1 MLDPFKRHSKV
12 STEYFRSGSKMK
24 KILLSRIVAV
34 VIATEFKQFQ
44 LNHLNCDDH
53 ICIQV
58 FVLPQFKL
66 SSSLVSKRVHDFPNE
81 WLKKSVQ

>member
-1 MLDPFKRHSKV
+1 
-12 STEYFRSGSKMK
+12 MK
-24 KILLSRIVAV
+24 KMLLSRIVAV

-44 LNHLNCDDH
+44 LNYLNCDHH

-66 SSSLVSKRVHDFPNE
+66 PSSLVSNRVNDFPNE
-81 WLKKSVQ
+81 WFKKSVQ

>member
-1 MLDPFKRHSKV
+1 
-12 STEYFRSGSKMK
+12 MK
-24 KILLSRIVAV
+24 KMLLSQIVAV

-44 LNHLNCDDH
+44 LNYLNCDHH

-66 SSSLVSKRVHDFPNE
+66 SSSLVSNRVNDFPNE
-81 WLKKSVQ
+81 WFKKSVQ

>member
-1 MLDPFKRHSKV
+1 
-12 STEYFRSGSKMK
+12 MK
-24 KILLSRIVAV
+24 EILLSRYVAV

-44 LNHLNCDDH
+44 LNYLNCDDH

-66 SSSLVSKRVHDFPNE
+66 SSSSVSKKVYDFPNE